1 MDSFVEAVSY
11 LGPLQSVSAGQRDK
25 NARVLAL
32 IHNSVPCREGLLIEG
47 KTVAVPITVLK
58 VLSGGFGIAPFAMQK
73 NKSAGPAPL
82 KDGELAEPLFQ
93 MVTDM
98 DNGGPSSV
106 NMWSYTAKG
115 TIPT

>member
-1 MDSFVEAVSY
+1 MDTFVEAVSY

-32 IHNSVPCREGLLIEG
+32 IHNAVPCRESLLIEG

-58 VLSGGFGIAPFAMQK
+58 VLSAGYGIAPFALAK
-73 NKSAGPAPL
+73 KGSSAPMAL
-82 KDGELAEPLFQ
+82 RDGEVAEPLFQ
-93 MVTDM
+93 MVSDIE
-98 DNGGPSSV
+98 NGNPSSV

-115 TIPT
+115 TITT

>member
-1 MDSFVEAVSY
+1 MDTFVEAVSY
-11 LGPLQSVSAGQRDK
+11 LGPLQTVSAGQRDK

-32 IHNSVPCREGLLIEG
+32 IHNAVPCRESLLVEG

-58 VLSGGFGIAPFAMQK
+58 VLSAGFGVAPFALAK
-73 NKSAGPAPL
+73 KGSGTPAPM
-82 KDGELAEPLFQ
+82 KDGETMEPLFQ

-98 DNGGPSSV
+98 DNGGPSLV

>member
-1 MDSFVEAVSY
+1 MDTFVEAVSY
-11 LGPLQSVSAGQRDK
+11 LGPLQTVGAGQRDK

-32 IHNSVPCREGLLIEG
+32 IHNAVPCRESLLVEG
-47 KTVAVPITVLK
+47 KTSAIPITVLK
-58 VLSGGFGIAPFAMQK
+58 VLSAGYAQAPFALLK
-73 NKSAGPAPL
+73 KGSSIPAPMR
-82 KDGELAEPLFQ
+82 DGETMEPLFQ

-106 NMWSYTAKG
+106 NLWSYTAKG